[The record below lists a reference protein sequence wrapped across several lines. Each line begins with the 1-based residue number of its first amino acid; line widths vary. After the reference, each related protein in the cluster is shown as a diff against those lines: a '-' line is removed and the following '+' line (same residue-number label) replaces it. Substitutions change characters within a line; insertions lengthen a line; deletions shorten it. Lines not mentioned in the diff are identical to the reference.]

1 MIKQNE
7 ATITVSVTRQ

>member
-7 ATITVSVTRQ
+7 ATITGSVTRQ